1 MRLLL
6 SLTVA
11 SLLVAA
17 SPAAAAPSSA
27 PVQVAPSSKPVQV
40 KPGAAQ
46 PTAQPTAPATG
57 PQAGTGSIPLDSS
70 PGPDPSVKANRDRDA
85 AVLVAASALLPIL
98 LFLGWRIFAKAS
110 SPQFKKKTIYY
121 KGPADPRRMSRQGKR
136 KKP

>member
-6 SLTVA
+6 SLTVT

-17 SPAAAAPSSA
+17 SPAAAAAPSSA

-40 KPGAAQ
+40 KPG
-46 PTAQPTAPATG
+46 TAQPAAPATG

-70 PGPDPSVKANRDRDA
+70 PGPDPSAKATRDREA

-98 LFLGWRIFAKAS
+98 LFLGWRIFAKAAA
-110 SPQFKKKTIYY
+110 PPAKKRTIYY

>member
-6 SLTVA
+6 SLTVT
-11 SLLVAA
+11 SLLIAA
-17 SPAAAAPSSA
+17 SPAAAAAPSSA

-46 PTAQPTAPATG
+46 PTAPAAG

-85 AVLVAASALLPIL
+85 AVLVVVSALLPVL

>member
-6 SLTVA
+6 SLTVT
-11 SLLVAA
+11 SLLIAA
-17 SPAAAAPSSA
+17 SPAAAAAPSSA

-46 PTAQPTAPATG
+46 PTAPAAG

-70 PGPDPSVKANRDRDA
+70 PGPDPSAKANRDRDA
-85 AVLVAASALLPIL
+85 AVLVVVSALLPVL

-110 SPQFKKKTIYY
+110 SPRFKKKTIYY

>member
-6 SLTVA
+6 SLTVT

-17 SPAAAAPSSA
+17 SPAAAAAPSSA

-46 PTAQPTAPATG
+46 PTAPAAG

-85 AVLVAASALLPIL
+85 AVLVVVSALLPIL